1 VGRHINT
8 EHGAAVGSVVALW
21 RYPVKSMAGERLEVA
36 TIDAD
41 GIDGDRRSAVRD
53 IETGKIASAKR
64 PTRWGRLLRCHAG
77 ASRSRP

>member
-1 VGRHINT
+1 
-8 EHGAAVGSVVALW
+8 
-21 RYPVKSMAGERLEVA
+21 MAGERLEVA

-64 PTRWGRLLRCHAG
+64 PTRWGRLPRCHAG